1 MVANRHSDKFTVD
14 QNLRYSFPLSVIQ
27 LFLSRNEIKQ
37 KRMEIDLVPT
47 LEKESE
53 NPGRGRLALERV
65 SLLSI
70 CFLSGF

>member
-1 MVANRHSDKFTVD
+1 MKSNK
-14 QNLRYSFPLSVIQ
+14 
-27 LFLSRNEIKQ
+27 

-70 CFLSGF
+70 CLLSGL